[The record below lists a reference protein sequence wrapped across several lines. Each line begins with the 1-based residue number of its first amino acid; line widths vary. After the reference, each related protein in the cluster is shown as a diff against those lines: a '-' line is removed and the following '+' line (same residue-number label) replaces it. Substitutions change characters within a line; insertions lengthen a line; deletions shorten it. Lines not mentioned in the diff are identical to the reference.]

1 VKQPIRMLSV
11 GACLGAVLVLHL
23 IASSALAQVDAVT
36 TARYD
41 LKLGFT
47 VGGKITKLN
56 VKAGDRVEAGQIML
70 ELEDEEGKALVE
82 LYQLR
87 AASDIEVKAAAENLA
102 LSKVEEKATR
112 QAYERNAANPIEL
125 ERAQVKVRVQQCELD
140 LAQRQREEVLRQLR
154 QAVAKHEQ
162 YQLRAPTAGV
172 VDLINVEIGESVE
185 PLKPVLKRV
194 VKDPLWVDASVPLAQ
209 TPKLKVGDSA
219 WVQSKLPG
227 HDQPVEGKILHLAEV
242 ADAASDTR
250 LVRIEVPNAQ
260 GVPAGAHVTVRTTPP
275 TGAKAVSG
283 SR

>member
-1 VKQPIRMLSV
+1 MKQPMLSLSV
-11 GACLGAVLVLHL
+11 GSCLSVLAMLFA
-23 IASSALAQVDAVT
+23 IAAPALAQVDAVT

-47 VGGKITKLN
+47 VGGKISKLN
-56 VKAGDRVEAGQIML
+56 VKAGDKVEAGQVML

-87 AASDIEVKAAAENLA
+87 AVSDIEVKAAAENLA

-140 LAQRQREEVLRQLR
+140 LANRQREEVQRQLR

-172 VDLINVEIGESVE
+172 VDLVNVEIGESVE
-185 PLKPVLKRV
+185 PLKPVLKLV

-209 TPKLKVGDSA
+209 TLKLKVGDTA

-227 HDQPVEGKILHLAEV
+227 FDQPVMGKILHLAEV

-250 LVRIEVPNAQ
+250 LVRIEVPNPQ
-260 GVPAGAHVTVRTTPP
+260 GVPAGAHVMVRFAPP
-275 TGAKAVSG
+275 GQEKAAST